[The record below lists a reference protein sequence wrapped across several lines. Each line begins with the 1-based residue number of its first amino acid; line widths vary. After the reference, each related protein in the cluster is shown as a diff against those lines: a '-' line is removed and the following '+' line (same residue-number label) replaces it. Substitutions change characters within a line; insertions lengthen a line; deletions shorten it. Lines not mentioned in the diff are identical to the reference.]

1 MILKYQTFKKKKYFT
16 TSYSDKFMS
25 DILDAIIK
33 QKKLVKKS
41 SIFNLVKKSDL
52 KTKHKNQVKNKS
64 RIKGRPR

>member
-1 MILKYQTFKKKKYFT
+1 MR
-16 TSYSDKFMS
+16 
-25 DILDAIIK
+25 DILDAIVK